1 MEVRESLP
9 NLVSKVVLVCSDP
22 VEEPLRRAAC
32 REIDREME
40 MEIEGDGE
48 CMSMRID
55 IRYQLYSIIYYDM
68 L

>member
-32 REIDREME
+32 REIEMEREMHE
-40 MEIEGDGE
+40 HED
-48 CMSMRID
+48 
-55 IRYQLYSIIYYDM
+55 
-68 L
+68 

>member
-22 VEEPLRRAAC
+22 VEEPLRRATC
-32 REIDREME
+32 REIDRET
-40 MEIEGDGE
+40 EGDGDRQ